1 MKIGIL
7 REEKVPADKRVAF
20 SPKQC
25 KEIINNF
32 SNIKIFV
39 QSSNVRCFD
48 DDQYENSGIQVV
60 DDISNCDILFGVKEV
75 PKNKLIANKTYFY
88 FSHTIKKQEYNRD
101 LLIMMIDLK
110 IEMIDY
116 EVLKSNDRRLL
127 GFGRYAG
134 VIGAYNAFVT
144 LGLKDQSFSLKAANK
159 CVDRKEMEA
168 EMHKILLTNERIL
181 VTGRGRVGSGILE
194 ILNKLKITQVSS
206 DDYLNNNYDF
216 PVYVNIDTMDYNQR
230 SDLSKGSFNDFIIN
244 PTLYEST
251 FMKYANKSDVF
262 IAGHY
267 FGSGSPY
274 LFTRLDARSEA
285 FKIKVVADISCD
297 IDGPVATTIR
307 SSSISNPI
315 YGYNPITE
323 MEDDFLNDGIIAV
336 MAVDNLPCELSRDAS
351 EEFGYQLID
360 NIIPILRS
368 DSSILN
374 KATICR
380 NGDLTENFEY
390 LRDYIS

>member
-25 KEIINNF
+25 KEIISNF
-32 SNIKIFV
+32 SNIEIFV
-39 QSSNVRCFD
+39 QNSNIRCFD
-48 DDQYENSGIQVV
+48 DAEYKSLGIQVV
-60 DDISNCDILFGVKEV
+60 DDISHCDILFGVKEV
-75 PKNKLIANKTYFY
+75 PKDKLIANKTYFY

-101 LLIMMIDLK
+101 LLIKMVSLK

-116 EVLKSNDRRLL
+116 EVLTSNDRRLL

-159 CVDRKEMEA
+159 CLDRKEMEV
-168 EMHKILLTNERIL
+168 EMQKILLTNEKIV
-181 VTGRGRVGSGILE
+181 VTGKGRVGSGILE

-206 DDYLNNNYDF
+206 DDYLNNDYDY

-230 SDLSKGSFNDFIIN
+230 YDLSKGSFNDFITN
-244 PTLYEST
+244 PSLYESI
-251 FMKYANKSDVF
+251 FMKYANKSDIF

-285 FKIKVVADISCD
+285 FKIRVVADISCD

-323 MEDDFLNDGIIAV
+323 IEDDFSIDGIIAV
-336 MAVDNLPCELSRDAS
+336 MAVDNLPCELSKDAS
-351 EEFGYQLID
+351 EDFGQQLID
-360 NIIPILRS
+360 NIIPILGS
-368 DSSILN
+368 DSTILN
-374 KATICR
+374 EATICR
-380 NGDLTENFEY
+380 NGDLTEYFEY

>member
-1 MKIGIL
+1 MKIGVL
-7 REEKVPADKRVAF
+7 KEEKVPADKRVPF
-20 SPKQC
+20 SPIQC
-25 KEIINNF
+25 KEIISNF
-32 SNIKIFV
+32 SNIEIFV
-39 QSSNVRCFD
+39 QNSNIRCFD
-48 DDQYENSGIQVV
+48 DSEYKSLGIQVV
-60 DDISNCDILFGVKEV
+60 DDISHCDILFGVKEV
-75 PKNKLIANKTYFY
+75 PKDKLIANKTYFY
-88 FSHTIKKQEYNRD
+88 FSHTVKKQEYNRD
-101 LLIMMIDLK
+101 LLIKMVSLK

-116 EVLKSNDRRLL
+116 EVLTSNDRRLL

-159 CVDRKEMEA
+159 CLDRKEMEV
-168 EMHKILLTNERIL
+168 EMQKILLTNEKIV
-181 VTGRGRVGSGILE
+181 VTGKGRVGSGILE

-206 DDYLNNNYDF
+206 DDYLNNDYDY

-230 SDLSKGSFNDFIIN
+230 YDLSKGSFNDFITN
-244 PTLYEST
+244 PSLYEST
-251 FMKYANKSDVF
+251 FMKYANKSDIF

-285 FKIKVVADISCD
+285 FKIRVVADISCD

-307 SSSISNPI
+307 PSSISNPI

-323 MEDDFLNDGIIAV
+323 MEDDFSIDGIIAV
-336 MAVDNLPCELSRDAS
+336 MAVDNLPCELSKDAS
-351 EEFGYQLID
+351 EDFGQQLID
-360 NIIPILRS
+360 NIIPILGS
-368 DSSILN
+368 DSTILN
-374 KATICR
+374 EATICR
-380 NGDLTENFEY
+380 NGDLTEYFEY

>member
-7 REEKVPADKRVAF
+7 KEEKVPADNRVSF
-20 SPKQC
+20 SPIQC
-25 KEIINNF
+25 KEIISNF
-32 SNIKIFV
+32 SNIEIFV
-39 QSSNVRCFD
+39 QNSNIRCFD
-48 DDQYENSGIQVV
+48 DAEYKSLGIQVV
-60 DDISNCDILFGVKEV
+60 DDISHCDILFGVKEV
-75 PKNKLIANKTYFY
+75 PKDKLIANKTYFY

-101 LLIMMIDLK
+101 LLIKMVSLK

-116 EVLKSNDRRLL
+116 EVLTSNDRRLL

-159 CVDRKEMEA
+159 CLDRKEMEV
-168 EMHKILLTNERIL
+168 EMQKILLTNEKIV
-181 VTGRGRVGSGILE
+181 VTGKGRVGSGILE

-206 DDYLNNNYDF
+206 DDYLNNDYDY

-230 SDLSKGSFNDFIIN
+230 YDLSKGSFNDFITN
-244 PTLYEST
+244 PSLYESI
-251 FMKYANKSDVF
+251 FMKYANKSDIF

-285 FKIKVVADISCD
+285 FKIRVVADISCD

-307 SSSISNPI
+307 PSSISNPI

-323 MEDDFLNDGIIAV
+323 IEDDFSIDGIIAV
-336 MAVDNLPCELSRDAS
+336 MAVDNLPCELSKDAS
-351 EEFGYQLID
+351 EDFGQQLID
-360 NIIPILRS
+360 NIIPILGS
-368 DSSILN
+368 DSTILN
-374 KATICR
+374 EATICR
-380 NGDLTENFEY
+380 NGDLTEYFEY